1 MIIGIDTETYK
12 IKPGLL
18 IPPLVCVSLAWD
30 QQTAI
35 LDHRQGGDE
44 VEQILT
50 FGSQSLVGH
59 SIAFDMAVLGKERP
73 VMQPGI
79 WQAYDAG
86 RIYDIK
92 VYAQLEA
99 IAQGTLKQRSFHL
112 TDLLGADAHKGDRE
126 TDKYW
131 ARFEDEGL
139 RDVPFHQW
147 DPRLVEIAIKDAEG
161 ALQIHLKQ
169 QEKPI
174 KDQLAQGRAA
184 YALHLTSARGMR
196 TDPVKVKQLSIRWHS
211 ELKRLQEQLINAGL
225 FHHSGTKV
233 ELRWSRDLTAIRVR
247 LRREGACRKTETGKL
262 STDRTALTY
271 AKDPALQQLAEYSKV
286 EKLISTYLPVLERGA
301 REDINARYGIVESG
315 RTSCTGPNLQNIP
328 RSGGIRECFQARGVF
343 VDADY
348 ATIELRCVAQI
359 MLSWFG
365 KSALAEAFQEGRDPH
380 MEVAMQLG
388 GPQHRQLGKIA
399 NYGIF
404 VGMGARTFVQHAK
417 ESGVELTISQAREVI
432 EAAHKTWPELR
443 SYLNRAEYGAAV
455 DGYIKHF
462 KSGRIRGNVTSRTV
476 WANSQFQGLAADGAK
491 AALYEVEKAGL
502 DPVAFHHDAILLDSP
517 SDKAEDRACKL
528 TRIME
533 AVMQRYL
540 PDVPVKAEA
549 RILGEYWSK

>member
-12 IKPGLL
+12 IKPGRL

-35 LDHRQGGDE
+35 LDYREGVDE
-44 VEQILT
+44 VNQILM
-50 FGSQSLVGH
+50 FGSQLLVGH
-59 SIAFDMAVLGKERP
+59 NVAYDMAVIGNERP
-73 VMQPGI
+73 VMKPGI
-79 WQAYDAG
+79 WQAYDHG

-211 ELKRLQEQLINAGL
+211 ELKRLQEQLINAEL

-315 RTSCTGPNLQNIP
+315 RTSCANPNLQNIP
-328 RSGGIRECFQARGVF
+328 RSGGIRECFKARGVF
-343 VDADY
+343 VNADY

-359 MLSWFG
+359 MLSWFE
-365 KSALAEAFQEGRDPH
+365 KSALAEAFQDGRDPH
-380 MEVAMQLG
+380 MEVALQLG

-432 EAAHKTWPELR
+432 EAAYKTWPELQA
-443 SYLNRAEYGAAV
+443 YLNRAEYGAAV
-455 DGYIKHF
+455 DGYVEHF

-476 WANSQFQGLAADGAK
+476 WANSQFHGLAADGAK

-502 DPVAFHHDAILLDSP
+502 GPVAFHHDAILLDSP
-517 SDKAEDRACKL
+517 PDMAEDHARKL
-528 TRIME
+528 TQIME
-533 AVMQRYL
+533 SVMQRYL

-549 RILGEYWSK
+549 KVLGEYWS